1 MATLSGCGFKPLYG
15 RAASGG
21 GPVAEFSFIE
31 IGAIPDRTGQ
41 LLRIALEERLT
52 PRGRPSAPRYMLE
65 VGLQESRSD
74 LVIQRDASST
84 RAKLRIDA
92 SWVLKDLA
100 TNAPMLRGASQSTTT
115 FNIVE
120 SEFAT
125 ISAENDARRRAG
137 IEIADDIRLRLGL
150 YFNRRRAG

>member
-1 MATLSGCGFKPLYG
+1 
-15 RAASGG
+15 
-21 GPVAEFSFIE
+21 
-31 IGAIPDRTGQ
+31 
-41 LLRIALEERLT
+41 
-52 PRGRPSAPRYMLE
+52 
-65 VGLQESRSD
+65 
-74 LVIQRDASST
+74 
-84 RAKLRIDA
+84 
-92 SWVLKDLA
+92 
-100 TNAPMLRGASQSTTT
+100 MLRGASQSTTT